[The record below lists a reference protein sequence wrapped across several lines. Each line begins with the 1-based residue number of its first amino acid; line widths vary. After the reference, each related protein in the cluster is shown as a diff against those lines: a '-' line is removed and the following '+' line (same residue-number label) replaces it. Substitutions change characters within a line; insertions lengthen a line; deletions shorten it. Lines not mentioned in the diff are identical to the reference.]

1 MVDTL
6 YRCLFWSCS
15 VVTVPVHHFPPAG
28 LSAGPHGRRRYV
40 ADGYHDVAVGHGS
53 LQDRRLV
60 CGSRGYLADLMGATA
75 FTPEGINTYRLMKT
89 DCEQETK
96 NTVL

>member
-1 MVDTL
+1 MDTL
-6 YRCLFWSCS
+6 YRCLFWFYS
-15 VVTVPVHHFPPAG
+15 VVTVPIHRFPSAG

-40 ADGYHDVAVGHGS
+40 ADGHHDVAVDHGS

-75 FTPEGINTYRLMKT
+75 FTPEGIKYYL
-89 DCEQETK
+89 
-96 NTVL
+96 LS